1 MSANWT
7 MCSAPKTLSDLKAI
21 AGKFTQNDVLPT
33 GFFEISMSASSMSVL
48 AALGIRYQ

>member
-7 MCSAPKTLSDLKAI
+7 MHPAPKTLSDLKAST
-21 AGKFTQNDVLPT
+21 GKSIQNDVLRT

-48 AALGIRYQ
+48 ATLGIRYQ